1 MQGEQPPNQMP
12 PNRLVLPGADD
23 TSFSPEQRTQF
34 GTMPQEQ
41 PEATAARPT
50 QIYNANNSVRSR
62 LSTGSMSSMSRVAP
76 PGRTK
81 TDWRKDPAYKFLF
94 IALGVVLIASILFIA
109 FAGSTVASIFN
120 QSGTGTT
127 QTNTGGPSG
136 QGTVDTHPQFP
147 TPGGNTGVTATSQPV
162 STPTTLPTPS
172 PTVANPTPTTQPSPT
187 PTPNS
192 QLTLQIVNAP
202 GQVSNNST
210 VTLNITSSQPDVQV
224 TLTITYDVPPYFK
237 QLGPQT
243 TDNNGNA
250 SFQWNVQVHFLGRN
264 QGTARIVATG
274 RNQNGQ
280 AVSSQMVTVKIVGR
294 GGNFGG

>member
-34 GTMPQEQ
+34 GPTPQE
-41 PEATAARPT
+41 PLAARPT
-50 QIYNANNSVRSR
+50 QTYNANNPARPR
-62 LSTGSMSSMSRVAP
+62 LNTGSMSSMPRVAP

-94 IALGVVLIASILFIA
+94 IALGVVLIASIIFIA
-109 FAGSTVASIFN
+109 FAGSTVASLFN
-120 QSGTGTT
+120 QSGADTT
-127 QTNTGGPSG
+127 QTNTGGPSA
-136 QGTVDTHPQFP
+136 QGTLDTNPQFP
-147 TPGGNTGVTATSQPV
+147 TPGGNTGATATSQPV
-162 STPTTLPTPS
+162 STPTTTLPTPS

-187 PTPNS
+187 PTPNQ

-202 GQVSNNST
+202 GQVDNNST
-210 VTLNITSSQPDVQV
+210 VMLNITSSQPNVQV

-237 QLGPQT
+237 EIGPQT

-250 SFQWNVQVHFLGRN
+250 SFQWNVQVHFFGRN

-280 AVSSQMVTVKIVGR
+280 EVSSQTVTVKIVGR